1 MAYKVLIS
9 ARAKKDLSRLPVPVG
24 KAIYRELSTLAGEL
38 NPKTHVKKLKGS
50 SEPFFYSLRAGDL
63 RVILTIDN
71 AVMIIHVIEAGHRSS
86 IYRRY

>member
-24 KAIYRELSTLAGEL
+24 KAVYRELASLAGET
-38 NPKTHVKKLKGS
+38 NPQNHVKKLKGS
-50 SEPFFYSLRAGDL
+50 SDPYFYSLRVGNY

-71 AVMIIHVIEAGHRSS
+71 AMMIIHVIETGHRSP
-86 IYRRY
+86 IYRQY

>member
-9 ARAKKDLSRLPVPVG
+9 AHAKKDLAWLPVAVG
-24 KAIYRELSTLAGEL
+24 KAVYRELSTLAGET

-50 SEPFFYSLRAGDL
+50 SDLSFYSLRVGDY

-86 IYRRY
+86 IYRQY

>member
-9 ARAKKDLSRLPVPVG
+9 AVAKKDLSRLPLPVG

-38 NPKTHVKKLKGS
+38 NPKTHVKKPKRNS
-50 SEPFFYSLRAGDL
+50 DPPFYSLRVGDY
-63 RVILTIDN
+63 RIILTIDN
-71 AVMIIHVIEAGHRSS
+71 AVLIIHVIEAGHRSS

>member
-9 ARAKKDLSRLPVPVG
+9 AVAKKDLSRLPVPVG

-50 SEPFFYSLRAGDL
+50 SEPSFYSLRVGDY
-63 RVILTIDN
+63 RVILTITN
-71 AVMIIHVIEAGHRSS
+71 AVMIIHVIETGNRSPV
-86 IYRRY
+86 YCQY

>member
-9 ARAKKDLSRLPVPVG
+9 ARAKKDLARLPLPVG
-24 KAIYRELSTLAGEL
+24 KALYQELSTLAGET
-38 NPKTHVKKLKGS
+38 NPQTHVKKLKGS
-50 SEPFFYSLRAGDL
+50 SDPFFYSLRVGNY

-86 IYRRY
+86 IYRQY